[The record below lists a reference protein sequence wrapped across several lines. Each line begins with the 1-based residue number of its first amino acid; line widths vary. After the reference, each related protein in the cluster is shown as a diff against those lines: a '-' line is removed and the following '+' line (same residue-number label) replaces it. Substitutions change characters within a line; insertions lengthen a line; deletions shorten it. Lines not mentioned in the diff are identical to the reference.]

1 MSTVICPKCGKSL
14 TVNSDDGDMIF
25 CEYCGTKVNINVNFN
40 FNYNYSKSEHT
51 ERIIDDAKIK
61 AAENVNRVIGV
72 FASPFEERRKA
83 KEEQKRKEEEEARK
97 REEAQREAQERAR
110 IRNARVAAFCKAHP
124 KELLITI
131 MASCIALIAGVSLWN
146 VSNAHQAELAAHQ
159 AELARLEEEKIA
171 NSHLAMGEVKMPD
184 FSKTGDYR
192 NVVKALK
199 DAGFTNVYAEGKGDM
214 ILGIFETENYIDEI
228 TVDGAPDFETNTWYK
243 IDTPIVITYH
253 SFYKSDV
260 SSTKSASVISSS
272 NDLDDTDEFCY
283 ANDEGNYLWCV
294 WVIPS
299 ENIVRQFAYY
309 GNGIAVSMTGRIVSG
324 SASDGYT
331 VHFEFSDGDTT
342 GWDQTIT
349 RASKGLTVKYD
360 DGSKKTF
367 PDAYSIS
374 SVREIFDDSNSTWI
388 EVPEGKNPSEYVD
401 EYIAEHSASSVAASS
416 TNASVLSTDGL
427 DRAVTYEMAY
437 TLDHGSYS
445 TCYYIDFPNDK
456 VYYFS
461 YGNGDETAMV
471 AHITSGTYE
480 KGIALHYNYAPGWD
494 EAMSFSDDSMVLTDA
509 YGTRYTY
516 SEADSSEIKRILNG
530 RTIISE
536 D

>member
-1 MSTVICPKCGKSL
+1 MPTVTCPKCGKSL
-14 TVNSDDGDMIF
+14 IVESSDENFIF
-25 CEYCGTKVNINVNFN
+25 CEYCGTKVNININYN

-51 ERIIDDAKIK
+51 EHIIDDAKIK

-72 FASPFEERRKA
+72 FASPFEEHRKA

-97 REEAQREAQERAR
+97 REEAQREAQERTR
-110 IRNARVAAFCKAHP
+110 IRNAKIAAFCKAHP
-124 KELLITI
+124 KELLFTI
-131 MASCIALIAGVSLWN
+131 AASCIALVAGISLWN

-171 NSHLAMGEVKMPD
+171 NSHLAIGEVKMPD

-192 NVVKALK
+192 NAVKALK
-199 DAGFTNVYAEGKGDM
+199 DAGFTNITAEGKGDM
-214 ILGIFETENYIDEI
+214 LLGIFETENYIDEI
-228 TVDGAPDFETNTWYK
+228 TVDGAPEFETNTWYK
-243 IDTPIVITYH
+243 MDTPIVITYH
-253 SFYKSDV
+253 SFYKSDTP
-260 SSTKSASVISSS
+260 SSKSTSSASSS
-272 NDLDDTDEFCY
+272 NVIVDTDEFCY
-283 ANDEGNYLWCV
+283 SNDEGSYLWCV

-309 GNGIAVSMTGRIVSG
+309 GNGIALSMTGHIISG

-331 VHFEFSDGDTT
+331 AHFEFSDGDAT

-349 RASKGLTVKYD
+349 RSSKGITVRYD

-367 PDAYSIS
+367 PDTYSVS
-374 SVREIFDDSNSTWI
+374 SVRKIFDDPNSTWI
-388 EVPEGKNPSEYVD
+388 EVPEGKNPSEYID
-401 EYIAEHSASSVAASS
+401 EYLAEHSASSVASS
-416 TNASVLSTDGL
+416 SANTPGLPTDGF
-427 DRAVTYEMAY
+427 DRAVTHEMAY

-461 YGNGDETAMV
+461 YGNGAETAMV
-471 AHITSGTYE
+471 AHIVSGTYE
-480 KGIALHYNYAPGWD
+480 NGITVHYKYAPGWD
-494 EAMSFSDDSMVLTDA
+494 EAMSFSDGAMVLTDT

-530 RTIISE
+530 RTVISE